1 MTLQTTSQQTGPTTS
16 TEVELSSTSLD
27 RAADLRDRAREFA
40 SASRSEATLA
50 AYASD
55 LRHFSAWADANGRA
69 AMPADPETVALYL
82 TSMADEFRPSTLSRR
97 VAAISVAHQH
107 AGFDSPT
114 ADALVRSVLSG
125 IRRTVGTAPKQ
136 VAPATIGELRKMTAR
151 IGDSTIEIRDR
162 AILLLGFAG
171 AFRRSELVS
180 LDVSDLQERADGLV
194 VTLRRSKTDQTGQ
207 GDTKAIPYGSDS
219 ETCPVRAVRAWIE
232 AAGIADG
239 PVFRPV
245 DRHGN
250 VATSRLSGRAVA
262 LVVKRAAERAGLDAS
277 AYAGHSL
284 RAGFVTTAAA
294 NGASERAI
302 ARQTGHAA
310 GSTVLRQY
318 IRHASAFTDNA
329 VSMVGL

>member
-1 MTLQTTSQQTGPTTS
+1 MEAQTTSHRPNS
-16 TEVELSSTSLD
+16 TDIELASTSLD
-27 RAADLRDRAREFA
+27 RAVELLDRAREFA
-40 SASRSEATLA
+40 TASRSEATLA

-55 LRHFSAWADANGRA
+55 LRHFSAWAETHGLAS
-69 AMPADPETVALYL
+69 MPADPETVALYL

-107 AGFDSPT
+107 AGFPSPT
-114 ADALVRSVLSG
+114 TDALVRSVLAG

-180 LDVSDLQERADGLV
+180 LDVSDLQERADGLL
-194 VTLRRSKTDQTGQ
+194 VTLRRSKTDQTRQ

-219 ETCPVRAVRAWIE
+219 ETCPVLAVRAWIE

-250 VATSRLSGRAVA
+250 VATSRLSGKAVA
-262 LVVKRAAERAGLDAS
+262 LVVKRAVERAGLDPAS
-277 AYAGHSL
+277 YAGHSL

>member
-1 MTLQTTSQQTGPTTS
+1 MGTQTTSQLTDPTAS
-16 TEVELSSTSLD
+16 TDVQLASTSVD
-27 RAADLRDRAREFA
+27 RAVELRDRAREFA
-40 SASRSEATLA
+40 TASRSEATLA

-55 LRHFSAWADANGRA
+55 LRHFSAWADAHDLT

-82 TSMADEFRPSTLSRR
+82 TSMADAFKPSTLSRR

-107 AGFDSPT
+107 AGLPSPT
-114 ADALVRSVLSG
+114 GDAMVRSVLTG
-125 IRRTVGTAPKQ
+125 IRRTIGTAPKQ
-136 VAPATIGELRKMTAR
+136 VAPATIGEIRKMTAR
-151 IGDSTIEIRDR
+151 MGKSTIEIRDR

-180 LDVSDLQERADGLV
+180 LDLTDLQEHADGIL
-194 VTLRRSKTDQTGQ
+194 VTLRRSKTDQAGQ
-207 GDTKAIPYGSDS
+207 GDTKAIPSGSDA
-219 ETCPVRAVRAWIE
+219 ETCPVRALQAWI
-232 AAGIADG
+232 AASGITDG

-250 VATSRLSGRAVA
+250 VAASRLSGKAVA
-262 LVVKRAAERAGLDAS
+262 LVVKRAAERAGLDPS
-277 AYAGHSL
+277 VYAGHSL

-302 ARQTGHAA
+302 ARQSGHAA